1 MNRVKRS
8 TSFLLDSSA
17 DRVSQV
23 RVGSWCGNKCQER
36 WRQADFE
43 VGKLFARRLGGK
55 ADHIVVED
63 ADIGEGQG
71 EAMEKLSGCGCG
83 GRAGK
88 DRRGEKLSSPEC

>member
-1 MNRVKRS
+1 M
-8 TSFLLDSSA
+8 
-17 DRVSQV
+17 
-23 RVGSWCGNKCQER
+23 
-36 WRQADFE
+36 
-43 VGKLFARRLGGK
+43 GKLFARRLGGK
-55 ADHIVVED
+55 VDHIVVED